1 MRYEFKYL
9 CKYDLDMMIKPNLN
23 FFLKVHRRLLCKY
36 ESKYKHKYDLNMIF
50 IMKPLSQT
58 LFFPQGFIIGDCA
71 YININMNV
79 DMI

>member
-1 MRYEFKYL
+1 
-9 CKYDLDMMIKPNLN
+9 
-23 FFLKVHRRLLCKY
+23 
-36 ESKYKHKYDLNMIF
+36 
-50 IMKPLSQT
+50 MKPLSQT